1 MKLNKLKDSLVGLAI
16 VLFFNGCNSL
26 DISNLWNYDAELVW
40 NDDNLATAYVTDL
53 YGDIFKGWDT
63 GADNTAEQQTGIPF
77 MLSTITTSGS
87 GYKRWN
93 YTNIRNINLG
103 IEYLAEGTCSESVK
117 NSLTGQ
123 MLFMRAYQYGEMIVY
138 HGGMPYITKV
148 QDKDKDDLFV
158 TRNSTAECFDLLIKD
173 LDDAISLLPAKAKG
187 NDYGRIDQC
196 FAKAYKA
203 KMLLYKASPQF
214 NPSNRY
220 DNKYS
225 YVAANKTEI
234 IASSVVNAANELGS
248 KVIVAATMSG
258 HSARAI
264 SNLRPNAPILATVPT
279 RKVARTLALSYGV
292 YPVVVNEYN
301 STDEVIND
309 GVTQAKKFVELNSGD
324 KIVIA
329 GGFPNTG
336 KKTTNFMKI
345 EEIE

>member
-63 GADNTAEQQTGIPF
+63 GADDTAEQQTGIPF

-187 NDYGRIDQC
+187 NDYGRISALQRLIRRKC
-196 FAKAYKA
+196 YFIK
-203 KMLLYKASPQF
+203 LLRNLILQI
-214 NPSNRY
+214 
-220 DNKYS
+220 DM
-225 YVAANKTEI
+225 I
-234 IASSVVNAANELGS
+234 ISIGM
-248 KVIVAATMSG
+248 KHM
-258 HSARAI
+258 R
-264 SNLRPNAPILATVPT
+264 
-279 RKVARTLALSYGV
+279 
-292 YPVVVNEYN
+292 
-301 STDEVIND
+301 
-309 GVTQAKKFVELNSGD
+309 QQKKLMIFVSLKELN
-324 KIVIA
+324 
-329 GGFPNTG
+329 
-336 KKTTNFMKI
+336 
-345 EEIE
+345 

>member
-148 QDKDKDDLFV
+148 
-158 TRNSTAECFDLLIKD
+158 
-173 LDDAISLLPAKAKG
+173 
-187 NDYGRIDQC
+187 
-196 FAKAYKA
+196 
-203 KMLLYKASPQF
+203 
-214 NPSNRY
+214 
-220 DNKYS
+220 
-225 YVAANKTEI
+225 
-234 IASSVVNAANELGS
+234 
-248 KVIVAATMSG
+248 
-258 HSARAI
+258 
-264 SNLRPNAPILATVPT
+264 
-279 RKVARTLALSYGV
+279 
-292 YPVVVNEYN
+292 
-301 STDEVIND
+301 
-309 GVTQAKKFVELNSGD
+309 
-324 KIVIA
+324 
-329 GGFPNTG
+329 TG
-336 KKTTNFMKI
+336 
-345 EEIE
+345 